1 MAIFTDLIRE
11 SVSDQQ
17 RQQGYPLSDD
27 FVSLE
32 STQFPGYRVTRDIDA
47 LTRRNQNRSERSAL
61 TSSQRNIQTMGP
73 EGMLTQQGIL
83 TGDIEPGENYL
94 DDFSDE
100 IALDSKRHKTEGLLQ
115 TTVDVL
121 QTPLYMIT
129 GGVLEMMR
137 TGDVGEAFK
146 QSLSELRYTFDD
158 DYDPE
163 YGSILNRPA
172 YRAEWGQILRSNN
185 GIIGKKLLDAGFGIY
200 EETRATNPWE
210 AMMKWGDLIR
220 VVADKDYRTSE
231 AARLNTIPLSSAENY
246 QLAALGL
253 MADIMLDP
261 LTYTGVG
268 FIGKGARALKGGRFL
283 RGVETTV
290 EAEFRARKALN
301 TKLADPQQDVAIRR
315 ANLEED
321 LEKKIGATDESGKPF
336 IEEDMHEQLRI
347 FDMEETAAE
356 KALLEPR
363 RTKLGK
369 VIPSLREEGYTVPE
383 GVSNHVNLV
392 LSTMG
397 KLDAHLPKRGFGGLF
412 IQNNVIKRLQNPA
425 TAATFRKFLKENAEE
440 IAGAQGANVDKG
452 ELVEHLTGLSDE
464 ALDESIQNNASKYL
478 GFVNKAS
485 LDSAS
490 ESQAIK
496 NAMLHM
502 TKVYGLDARY
512 AMSLLAANTKSAKRM
527 IDEGPGDAD
536 FKEKMYEMLNLV
548 KSLTKEMTDK
558 DLKHGLLDQTE
569 LRSDYLPSRAPLSA
583 AGERTMRRFLETS
596 MDSEADIEHIMQ
608 KIMSSEGR
616 QSFFSHMEGD
626 VKATFQNKATY
637 KDLYS
642 KLLGLSPSE
651 MDYALLYGN
660 RSFESL
666 RLRNTKK
673 FQEYILNDRTL
684 TIPVDMAI
692 ATDKAHPLHKK
703 FLSKG
708 FDFYSPAGEWKG
720 EGAVFYAMP
729 KDMVNA
735 LKTTNELMEGAVDVS
750 KSGGWSKLWKQWQM
764 GTTLWRQWAL
774 GSWGYVA
781 RNVQSNIFT
790 NYVAGVTNPVRYLEA
805 AMLQWG
811 GTDNMPR
818 GLRSYVEFKVGGP
831 KVIQDYK
838 FKLKDGRV
846 LSLKDMRSEMD
857 KHGIFAQTFSTNE
870 MAELAGVESAA
881 YGIYHSART
890 IPVGAIREGIQG
902 MPSWGDTKERVN
914 NATRHIQEVFA
925 SIKNE
930 EISKEEAHAL
940 AELYDGMARQW
951 AWYSGGV
958 PAEWWNKLTIE
969 GFSDFNQVKSKYV
982 EQNIFDV
989 LPQAATDDS
998 GWKPWWDEKT
1008 EAMPALRSMMAS
1020 FVEEES
1026 KRKKSIWRKDES
1038 GEQMLTF
1045 AELKKKLG
1053 PVIEGSRTN
1062 IPKTRLVETEKK
1074 GKAWPDDPRRLAKEK
1089 EWTSLRHPGE
1099 GEEFMMFD
1107 DWLNYAV
1114 ENFPNQKITKNNLVN
1129 AMDRGLFR
1137 VRPAELSQGQMLSPN
1152 GELALEQRLDD
1163 GQIIFGHRLP
1173 QLSPRLSHRWGL
1185 EPSSGLT
1192 KGEADFYGK
1201 GSPLTASGEP
1211 TTESSFGH
1219 TFREPSS
1226 YQDDI
1231 RYATSPMR
1239 IRLNPSNKNDQIIW
1253 RILNPANTKDFTEP
1267 LDLTIRSDL
1276 SEVLIDQMIKNGS
1289 LDKNV
1294 FYAAD
1299 PVAGHKLPTAL
1310 EPRTGAKY
1318 RRGVGGKLQES
1329 TIRMRDLE
1337 EPKFG
1342 LDNSSALISEAL
1354 QNIVTVGQ
1362 RLEKPMFAFPD
1373 IILQNSIKLSRVKE
1387 GAAGYWFR
1395 QNSSGAYMRPHNI
1408 HKKQLP
1414 ITSKE
1419 AVLSARRK
1427 DELLQT
1433 EDDIRYDP
1441 WELDDPRDEAR
1452 AKEAAKRAQGAAYL
1466 GESRGRS
1473 DVGFRT
1479 GYIVAEGMPSPGASI
1494 DEYRLAAEGLDQGFV
1509 QAVQHDLGPK
1519 ARFEEVL
1526 EEGPFMIDDA
1536 TQSGARRSGYT
1547 ELGEEPFSP
1556 YSTRQNAI
1564 GHYKI
1569 SDYYPNPDNDDKY
1582 LVLHELQ
1589 SDYFQGVEENMGGWG
1604 IPLSPGTFPM
1614 VAQKLLIQEAAKGGY
1629 KKIIWASNLKQV
1641 ATAQAWGPAAV
1652 AKYEYQ
1658 RVADRYIKNNERG
1671 GVGDTFR
1678 KIIHRV
1684 DAKADDLADPAKA
1697 VGERPSL
1704 KLSTIEHETG
1714 KYNAIDISED
1724 LSNKALNGGMTFF
1737 QKEKSGEIEKI
1748 KGLTNFLDSGRATIV
1763 AFKSGD
1769 VSTMIHELAHLARR
1783 SNLLE
1788 NGDKDVINRW
1798 IFGMG
1803 EPKGRDLVKKRLE
1816 AFSEDAYGEA
1826 RPLGR
1831 QFSED
1836 DTRDFV
1842 DQIMWP
1848 DPDPLPGEKVNA
1860 EEKFALAIEK
1870 YILEGALKPV
1880 GLSSNHIS
1888 AIERLTI
1895 SMKEI
1900 YETNGMEKLLPDE
1913 LPMEVKQKINN
1924 LLGQGVEAEPE
1935 KGELFSQMVE
1945 LGQIE
1950 DPHEAGVGQ
1959 RAKNYLFGLEGETVT
1974 RGWKDPATGERRVP
1988 LSAEGL
1994 KRVLGNNA
2002 YLRFTRGA
2010 ARITE
2015 HNARGALFIQSMLD
2029 GMTGAEAAFNVKKYL
2044 FDYSEL
2050 TDFEKNVM
2058 RNIIPFYTWL
2068 RKNIPLQIES
2078 IINRPAKYASA
2089 AKARAELGELSQV
2102 EYQDDPATPDYFK
2115 ENLATRLPFMID
2127 HQPTYAVPDLPYLD
2141 IETAEGILDLNA
2153 WIGRMHPILKTTY
2166 ELVANEKTM
2175 TGAPIRKEYGAD
2187 DPTFV
2192 GDIDLTAI
2200 YGPNMDHLVNSLLP
2214 PASKIKS
2221 ITRDLSKG
2229 KSPLEVWGRV
2239 AGVPIRTVDVDAVVR
2254 HRRFEFQKKGST
2266 RVAEI
2271 KGRIRKRAK
2280 LMGLNIG
2287 TE

>member
-1 MAIFTDLIRE
+1 MAIFTELFRDRSL
-11 SVSDQQ
+11 DQQ
-17 RQQGYPLSDD
+17 QQQGDPLSDD
-27 FVSLE
+27 FISLE

-61 TSSQRNIQTMGP
+61 TSSQRNIHTMGP
-73 EGMLTQQGIL
+73 EGRLTQQGIL
-83 TGDIEPGENYL
+83 TGDLEPGENYL

-100 IALDSKRHKTEGLLQ
+100 IALDSRRHKEDGLLQ
-115 TTVDVL
+115 TTIDVL

-129 GGVLEMMR
+129 GGILEMMR

-163 YGSILNRPA
+163 KGTIFHRPA

-185 GIIGKKLLDAGFGIY
+185 GIIGKKLLDAAFGIY

-261 LTYTGVG
+261 LTYTGIG

-301 TKLADPQQDVAIRR
+301 RKLADPQQDVAIRR

-321 LEKKIGATDESGKPF
+321 LEKRIGTPDATGKPF
-336 IEEDMHEQLRI
+336 IEEDMHKQLRD
-347 FDMEETAAE
+347 FDKEETAIE
-356 KALLEPR
+356 KALLDPR

-383 GVSNHVNLV
+383 GVSNHVNLI

-397 KLDAHLPKRGFGGLF
+397 QGLYKYNPVRIVGDKL

-425 TAATFRKFLKENAEE
+425 TAATFRKFLKENAEA
-440 IAGAQGANVDKG
+440 IAGAQGEKIDKA
-452 ELVEHLTGLSDE
+452 ELVEHITGLSDE
-464 ALDESIQNNASKYL
+464 ALDQSIQNNASAYL
-478 GFVNKAS
+478 NFVNKAS

-490 ESQAIK
+490 ETQAIK

-502 TKVYGLDARY
+502 TKMYGLDARY
-512 AMSLLAANTKSAKRM
+512 AMSLLAANTDSAKRL
-527 IDEGPGDAD
+527 IDEGPGDD
-536 FKEKMYEMLNLV
+536 IFKEKMYEMLNIV

-558 DLKHGLLDQTE
+558 DLKHGLLDEIE

-583 AGERTMRRFLETS
+583 AGERTMRHFLSTNITGEV
-596 MDSEADIEHIMQ
+596 DVERIMQ
-608 KIMSSEGR
+608 KIASSEGR

-626 VKATFQNKATY
+626 VKATFQNKAVY

-651 MDYALLYGN
+651 MDFALLYGN

-666 RLRNTKK
+666 RLANTKK

-692 ATDKAHPLHKK
+692 ATDKTHPLHRK
-703 FLSKG
+703 FLSRG
-708 FDFYSPAGEWKG
+708 FDFYSPAGGWKG

-735 LKTTNELMEGAVDVS
+735 LKTSNDLMEGAVDASKAGLVS
-750 KSGGWSKLWKQWQM
+750 EFWKTWKT

-790 NYVAGVTNPVRYLEA
+790 NYVAGVKNPVRYLEA

-818 GLRSYVEFKVGGP
+818 GLRAYVEFKVGGP
-831 KVIQDYK
+831 KTIQNYK

-846 LSLKDMRSEMD
+846 LSLKDMKSEMD
-857 KHGIFAQTFSTNE
+857 KTGIFAQTFSTNE
-870 MAELAGVESAA
+870 MAELAGVESAT

-902 MPSWGDTKERVN
+902 MPSWGNTKERVN
-914 NATRHIQEVFA
+914 NAATHIEEVFA

-930 EISKEEAHAL
+930 EISKEEAHAI

-951 AWYSGGV
+951 AWYTGGV

-989 LPQAATDDS
+989 LPQAATDDA

-1008 EAMPALRSMMAS
+1008 EAMPALRSVMAS
-1020 FVEEES
+1020 MIEEES
-1026 KRKKSIWRKDES
+1026 TLKKTIWRKDEN
-1038 GEQMLTF
+1038 GEQVLTF
-1045 AELKKKLG
+1045 KELDDKLWDVIHGEKSQWKKKRD
-1053 PVIEGSRTN
+1053 I
-1062 IPKTRLVETEKK
+1062 
-1074 GKAWPDDPRRLAKEK
+1074 PRRVGKER
-1089 EWTSLRHPGE
+1089 EWTKLKGPSKVEKGDDA
-1099 GEEFMMFD
+1099 FMLVD
-1107 DWLNYAV
+1107 DWMAYMSEVNPDQV
-1114 ENFPNQKITKNNLVN
+1114 ITKNNLVEGLN
-1129 AMDRGLFR
+1129 RGLFR
-1137 VRPAELSQGQMLSPN
+1137 MAPMDISRGQMLGPQ
-1152 GELALEQRLDD
+1152 EEFLLTQRLKGGRIVF
-1163 GQIIFGHRLP
+1163 GQRQP
-1173 QLSPRLSHRWGL
+1173 QLGPVPSEEFGLVKDPRSHSYAMEGAI
-1185 EPSSGLT
+1185 
-1192 KGEADFYGK
+1192 K
-1201 GSPLTASGEP
+1201 TAAHQNS
-1211 TTESSFGH
+1211 T
-1219 TFREPSS
+1219 RLN
-1226 YQDDI
+1226 
-1231 RYATSPMR
+1231 TSPMM
-1239 IRLNPSNKNDQIIW
+1239 IRLDPSKGVDRQIWDLLFGDEHMPRSAKRLIDEGVP
-1253 RILNPANTKDFTEP
+1253 RSAAFDGPVNVVIQGDMAESLISSMIRGKFT
-1267 LDLTIRSDL
+1267 DL
-1276 SEVLIDQMIKNGS
+1276 SADDFYPVDFSGKAATGLDPFGTRGIRGKGKQQWAEARSLGQNLIDPKRGPKNQD
-1289 LDKNV
+1289 L
-1294 FYAAD
+1294 
-1299 PVAGHKLPTAL
+1299 LIAL
-1310 EPRTGAKY
+1310 EAATKETRIVDSTRVTPEMLDPQTYTQVVADKGYK
-1318 RRGVGGKLQES
+1318 VTLLQKWRDFGDDLDGSVNFHMMPENESMGNWFRSNES
-1329 TIRMRDLE
+1329 TLGE
-1337 EPKFG
+1337 
-1342 LDNSSALISEAL
+1342 
-1354 QNIVTVGQ
+1354 
-1362 RLEKPMFAFPD
+1362 
-1373 IILQNSIKLSRVKE
+1373 
-1387 GAAGYWFR
+1387 
-1395 QNSSGAYMRPHNI
+1395 MRPAYESQ
-1408 HKKQLP
+1408 QLP
-1414 ITSKE
+1414 ITQHRPSWT
-1419 AVLSARRK
+1419 
-1427 DELLQT
+1427 DE
-1433 EDDIRYDP
+1433 EPVP
-1441 WELDDPRDEAR
+1441 WEYIQEMDDATEEAGQV
-1452 AKEAAKRAQGAAYL
+1452 ASNL
-1466 GESRGRS
+1466 RS
-1473 DVGFRT
+1473 LKPSNYRT
-1479 GYIVAEGMPSPGASI
+1479 GYITAVGESREPVFFRGGHGFSPTYRSSWDPPHPELFPSPARTIGTLTPEVKESG
-1494 DEYRLAAEGLDQGFV
+1494 YLPSM
-1509 QAVQHDLGPK
+1509 DLERTTAFKDAG
-1519 ARFEEVL
+1519 VL
-1526 EEGPFMIDDA
+1526 G
-1536 TQSGARRSGYT
+1536 RRS
-1547 ELGEEPFSP
+1547 L
-1556 YSTRQNAI
+1556 A
-1564 GHYKI
+1564 HYRV
-1569 SDYYPNPDNDDKY
+1569 SDYHDPQEGKF

-1589 SDYFQGVEENMGGWG
+1589 SDYFRNVSTEGRRGQ
-1604 IPLSPGTFPM
+1604 PLTIGTWPQ
-1614 VAQKLLIQEAAKGGY
+1614 VSQKLLIREAAQNGY
-1629 KKIIWASNLKQV
+1629 TKIIWAGEYDQV
-1641 ATAQAWGPAAV
+1641 VKAEGWLDGVEEIPES
-1652 AKYEYQ
+1652 KK
-1658 RVADRYIKNNERG
+1658 IGKNYTDNNARNG
-1671 GVGDTFR
+1671 IGDTFR
-1678 KIIHRV
+1678 KILNLSE
-1684 DAKADDLADPAKA
+1684 AKADD
-1697 VGERPSL
+1697 GS
-1704 KLSTIEHETG
+1704 KLTLSKFKHETG
-1714 KYNAIDISED
+1714 EYNALDISED

-1748 KGLTNFLDSGRATIV
+1748 KGLTNFLDRGRATIV

-1803 EPKGRDLVKKRLE
+1803 EPKGKDLVKKRIE
-1816 AFSEDAYGEA
+1816 AFSEETFGEA

-1831 QFSED
+1831 QFDED
-1836 DTRDFV
+1836 DTRDFIDEV
-1842 DQIMWP
+1842 MWP
-1848 DPDPLPGEKVNA
+1848 DPEPLPGQKVNA

-1888 AIERLTI
+1888 AIERLTG
-1895 SMKEI
+1895 SMKQI
-1900 YETNGMEKLLPDE
+1900 YGTNGMDKLLPDD
-1913 LPMEVKQKINN
+1913 LPMEVRQKINN

-1945 LGQIE
+1945 LGE
-1950 DPHEAGVGQ
+1950 TEEAYRAGFGQ
-1959 RAKNYLFGLEGETVT
+1959 QAKNFLFGLEGETVT
-1974 RGWKDPATGERRVP
+1974 RSGKDPITGEWRVP

-1994 KRVLGNNA
+1994 KRALGNNA

-2029 GMTGAEAAFNVKKYL
+2029 GMTGQEAAVNVKKYL

-2068 RKNIPLQIES
+2068 RKNIPLQMES
-2078 IINRPAKYASA
+2078 ILNRPAKYANV
-2089 AKARAELGELSQV
+2089 AKARSELGDLSMA
-2102 EYQDDPATPDYFK
+2102 EYQDDPATPDYFR

-2127 HQPTYAVPDLPYLD
+2127 HQPTYIMPDLPYLD
-2141 IETAEGILDLNA
+2141 IETAEGVLDLDA
-2153 WIGRMHPILKTTY
+2153 WIGRFHPLLKTPY
-2166 ELVANEKTM
+2166 ELVANRKMM
-2175 TGAPIRKEYGAD
+2175 TGAPISKEYGAD
-2187 DPTFV
+2187 EPTFV

-2200 YGPNMDHLVNSLLP
+2200 YGPNMDHLVNSLFP
-2214 PASKIKS
+2214 PVSKIKS

-2239 AGVPIRTVDVDAVVR
+2239 AGLPIRTVDVDAVVR
-2254 HRRFEFQKKGST
+2254 HRRYEFQKKSNE

-2271 KGRIRKRAK
+2271 KARIRKRAK
-2280 LMGLNIG
+2280 LMGLNLG
-2287 TE
+2287 TQ